1 MRTSYDADTLCLQ
14 DILVSENPQLRTD
27 SDRGG
32 FLAARAESTG
42 ELRDRL
48 AAKPYTSSGIRVFAA
63 VTEFFPGRTSQVRDR
78 DGQLSDRLRLGEAAC
93 PAPCPCPHPTA
104 LDVHPTGTANPKTA
118 KAELAPSLHKWGESD
133 NKDN

>member
-14 DILVSENPQLRTD
+14 DILVSENPQLQTD

-48 AAKPYTSSGIRVFAA
+48 AAKPYTSSGIRVFAT
-63 VTEFFPGRTSQVRDR
+63 VTEFFPGS
-78 DGQLSDRLRLGEAAC
+78 
-93 PAPCPCPHPTA
+93 TA
-104 LDVHPTGTANPKTA
+104 RY
-118 KAELAPSLHKWGESD
+118 
-133 NKDN
+133 